1 MTIIAWPPFRPILA
15 THVADGHDLD
25 HMIWIIVEGIFTFYA
40 QLAMDL
46 PVSSCSPH
54 SCSDCGQCGHK
65 LLGGVSSEATACWDA
80 AKKTRIIPRGSVLF
94 REGEVSQG
102 VYCTYSGLLKLHR
115 TSLDGEVQIVRLV
128 HGMEVVGHRSLLTGE
143 PFTATATAVRD
154 CRLCFVDAAT
164 VHRCLQ
170 LDPALSVNLARL
182 LARDLGHSESQL
194 FNLSQLDTRAR
205 VSRLLLELRQR
216 NGYAVELTRAEMS
229 QMVGASPESVS
240 RTLQALA
247 RQGAVRLIRRQVAL
261 DNVALLEHYA
271 GV

>member
-1 MTIIAWPPFRPILA
+1 MNI
-15 THVADGHDLD
+15 
-25 HMIWIIVEGIFTFYA
+25 
-40 QLAMDL
+40 
-46 PVSSCSPH
+46 PVSPCTPDSCGQ
-54 SCSDCGQCGHK
+54 CGQCGHK
-65 LLGGVSSEATACWDA
+65 LLSGVSQEATSLWDA
-80 AKKTRIIPRGSVLF
+80 AKKTRVIPRGAVLF
-94 REGEVSQG
+94 HEGERSGG
-102 VYCTYSGLLKLHR
+102 VYCTFSGLLKLHR
-115 TSLDGEVQIVRLV
+115 TSLEGEVQIVRLV
-128 HGMEVVGHRSLLTGE
+128 HGLEVVGHRSLLTGE
-143 PFTATATAVRD
+143 PLTATATALRD

-170 LDPALSVNLARL
+170 LDPGLSVNLARL

-240 RTLQALA
+240 RTLQSLA
-247 RQGAVRLIRRQVAL
+247 RQGAVRLIRRLVAL
-261 DNVALLEHYA
+261 DNLPLLQQYA

>member
-1 MTIIAWPPFRPILA
+1 MNF
-15 THVADGHDLD
+15 
-25 HMIWIIVEGIFTFYA
+25 
-40 QLAMDL
+40 
-46 PVSSCSPH
+46 SCSECAH
-54 SCSDCGQCGHK
+54 CGHK
-65 LLGGVSSEATACWDA
+65 LLGDASEQATLIWNG
-80 AKKTRIIPRGSVLF
+80 AKKNRVVPRGTTLF
-94 REGEVSQG
+94 REGEISQG
-102 VYCTYSGLLKLHR
+102 VYCTYSGLIKLHR

-143 PFTATATAVRD
+143 PLTATATALRD
-154 CRLCFVDAAT
+154 CHLCFIDAAT
-164 VHRCLQ
+164 VQQCLQ
-170 LDPALSVNLARL
+170 LDAGLALNLARL

-261 DNVALLEHYA
+261 DNVPLLEQYA
-271 GV
+271 GVS

>member
-1 MTIIAWPPFRPILA
+1 MTSPIS
-15 THVADGHDLD
+15 
-25 HMIWIIVEGIFTFYA
+25 
-40 QLAMDL
+40 QCS
-46 PVSSCSPH
+46 PQSCSL
-54 SCSDCGQCGHK
+54 CAQCGHK
-65 LLGGVSSEATACWDA
+65 LLSGTSAEATALWDA
-80 AKKTRIIPRGSVLF
+80 AKKSRVIPRGAVLF

-128 HGMEVVGHRSLLTGE
+128 HGLEVVGHRSLLTGE
-143 PFTATATAVRD
+143 PLTATATAVRE

-164 VHRCLQ
+164 VQHCLQ
-170 LDPALSVNLARL
+170 LDPGLSLNLARL

-205 VSRLLLELRQR
+205 ISRLLLELRQR

-261 DNVALLEHYA
+261 DNVALLEQYA

>member
-1 MTIIAWPPFRPILA
+1 MPFRL
-15 THVADGHDLD
+15 
-25 HMIWIIVEGIFTFYA
+25 M
-40 QLAMDL
+40 AMDSHNL
-46 PVSSCSPH
+46 MCNPASCN
-54 SCSDCGQCGHK
+54 QCAQSGHR
-65 LLGGVSSEATACWDA
+65 LLSGVSAQVSQVWNA
-80 AKKTRIIPRGSVLF
+80 AKKNRVVLRGATLF
-94 REGEVSQG
+94 REGEMSQG

-128 HGMEVVGHRSLLTGE
+128 HGLEVVGHRSLLTGE
-143 PFTATATAVRD
+143 PLTATATAVRD
-154 CRLCFVDAAT
+154 CRLCFLDGAV
-164 VHRCLQ
+164 VQQCLQ
-170 LDPALSVNLARL
+170 SDASLALNLARL

-216 NGYAVELTRAEMS
+216 DGYAVELTRAEMS

-261 DNVALLEHYA
+261 DNLPLLEQYA
-271 GV
+271 GVS

>member
-1 MTIIAWPPFRPILA
+1 MNYPCA
-15 THVADGHDLD
+15 
-25 HMIWIIVEGIFTFYA
+25 
-40 QLAMDL
+40 
-46 PVSSCSPH
+46 PH
-54 SCSDCGQCGHK
+54 SCSDCAQCGHK
-65 LLGGVSSEATACWDA
+65 LLSGASQAATELWNS

-102 VYCTYSGLLKLHR
+102 IYCTYSGLLKLHR

-128 HGMEVVGHRSLLTGE
+128 HGLEVVGHRSLLTGE
-143 PFTATATAVRD
+143 ALTATATAVRD

-164 VHRCLQ
+164 VQYCLQ
-170 LDPALSVNLARL
+170 LDAGLSLNLARL

-205 VSRLLLELRQR
+205 ISRLLLELRQR

-247 RQGAVRLIRRQVAL
+247 RLGAVRLIRRQVAL
-261 DNVALLEHYA
+261 ENLALLEQFA
-271 GV
+271 SLPK